1 MHWSRALYWAT
12 DYWATE
18 MNFDL
23 SRELRWMATTLLL
36 FACAGCLQS
45 TSPNGSQSVSLSGA
59 TPIQIGVSFQ
69 ELDNPYFV
77 VMKEAAEEAARSIG
91 AELHIT
97 DARHDVTK
105 QISDVEDLIQKG
117 IDILLLNPTDSVGIE
132 AAVQA
137 AHAAGVVVVAVDAQA
152 QGPVDSF
159 VGSKNYDAGCLA
171 GETLAKI
178 LGGKGKVAILDG
190 IPVVPILER
199 VKGFRDTIAKHP
211 DISIVDVQNGRQERS
226 AAMTVTEN
234 MIQSHPDLNGL
245 FSVNDG
251 GAMGAL
257 SAITASGKDVS
268 LVSVDGLAEVVD
280 AIMRGGPFKATIAQ
294 FPRDQ
299 IRVALGLGLAKYWGA
314 EIPAQIPL
322 DVKLLTPENAQ
333 GFAW

>member
-1 MHWSRALYWAT
+1 
-12 DYWATE
+12 

-23 SRELRWMATTLLL
+23 SYALRWMTTALSL
-36 FACAGCLQS
+36 FACVGCAPS
-45 TSPNGSQSVSLSGA
+45 TSSNDSQSASLSGVK
-59 TPIQIGVSFQ
+59 PIQIGVSFQ

-137 AHAAGVVVVAVDAQA
+137 AHSAGVVVVAVDAQA

-159 VGSKNYDAGCLA
+159 VGSKNYDAGRLA
-171 GETLAKI
+171 GEALAKI
-178 LGGKGKVAILDG
+178 LDEQGKVAILDG

-199 VKGFRDTIAKHP
+199 VKGFREAIAKHP
-211 DISIVDVQNGRQERS
+211 GITIVDVQNGRQERS

-257 SAITASGKDVS
+257 SAITASGKDIA

-280 AIMRGGPFKATIAQ
+280 AVMRGGPFKATVAQ

>member
-1 MHWSRALYWAT
+1 
-12 DYWATE
+12 
-18 MNFDL
+18 MNLDPSFT
-23 SRELRWMATTLLL
+23 LRWMATTLLL
-36 FACAGCLQS
+36 VCCLSCSQPS
-45 TSPNGSQSVSLSGA
+45 SSKGSAAVSLSGA
-59 TPIQIGVSFQ
+59 KPIQIGVSFQ

-91 AELHIT
+91 AELHVT

-105 QISDVEDLIQKG
+105 QISDVEDLVQKG

-137 AHAAGVVVVAVDAQA
+137 AHKAGVVVIAVDAQA

-159 VGSKNYDAGCLA
+159 VGSKNYDAGRLA
-171 GETLAKI
+171 GEALAKT
-178 LGGKGKVAILDG
+178 LGDKGKVAILDG

-199 VKGFRDTIAKHP
+199 VKGFRDAIAKHP
-211 DISIVDVQNGRQERS
+211 NITIVDVQNGRQERS
-226 AAMTVTEN
+226 TAMSVTEN
-234 MIQSHPDLNGL
+234 MLQSHPDLNGL

-257 SAITASGKDVS
+257 SAITASGKDIS
-268 LVSVDGLAEVVD
+268 LVSVDGLAEVVE
-280 AIMRGGPFKATIAQ
+280 AVLQGGPFKATVAQ

-314 EIPAQIPL
+314 EIPIEVPL
-322 DVKLLTPENAQ
+322 DVKLLTSENAK

>member
-1 MHWSRALYWAT
+1 
-12 DYWATE
+12 
-18 MNFDL
+18 MNFDI
-23 SRELRWMATTLLL
+23 SPVLRLLAAPLLL
-36 FACAGCLQS
+36 IAAVGCTQSSSNLGLQG
-45 TSPNGSQSVSLSGA
+45 PKLSG
-59 TPIQIGVSFQ
+59 TEPIQIGVSFQ

-105 QISDVEDLIQKG
+105 QISDVEDLVQKG

-137 AHAAGVVVVAVDAQA
+137 AHKAGVIVIAVDAQA
-152 QGPVDSF
+152 EGPVDSF
-159 VGSKNYDAGCLA
+159 VGSKNYDAGRLA
-171 GETLAKI
+171 GEALAQTL
-178 LGGKGKVAILDG
+178 GEKGKVAILDG
-190 IPVVPILER
+190 IPVLPILER
-199 VKGFRDTIAKHP
+199 VQGFRDAIAKHP
-211 DISIVDVQNGRQERS
+211 EMSIVDVQNGRQERS

-257 SAITASGKDVS
+257 SAIAASGKDIS

-280 AIMRGGPFKATIAQ
+280 AILKGGPFKATVAQ

-314 EIPAQIPL
+314 DIPAQIPL
-322 DVKLLTPENAQ
+322 DVKLLTSENAQ

>member
-1 MHWSRALYWAT
+1 
-12 DYWATE
+12 
-18 MNFDL
+18 MNCDL
-23 SRELRWMATTLLL
+23 IPVQRLLAAFLLL
-36 FACAGCLQS
+36 VAAVGCTQS
-45 TSPNGSQSVSLSGA
+45 SSNNGSQTLKLSGA
-59 TPIQIGVSFQ
+59 KPIQIGVSFQ

-77 VMKEAAEEAARSIG
+77 VMKEAAEEAANSIG

-105 QISDVEDLIQKG
+105 QISDVEDLVQKG

-137 AHAAGVVVVAVDAQA
+137 AHKAGVIVIAVDAQA

-159 VGSKNYDAGCLA
+159 VGSKNYDAGLLA
-171 GETLAKI
+171 GEALAETLDR
-178 LGGKGKVAILDG
+178 KGQVAILDG

-199 VKGFRDTIAKHP
+199 VQGFRDAIAKHP
-211 DISIVDVQNGRQERS
+211 DMTIVDVQNGRQERS

-234 MIQSHPDLNGL
+234 LIQSHPDLDGL

-257 SAITASGKDVS
+257 SAITAAGKDIA

-280 AIMRGGPFKATIAQ
+280 AVLQGGPFKATVAQ

-322 DVKLLTPENAQ
+322 DVKLLTAENAQ

>member
-1 MHWSRALYWAT
+1 
-12 DYWATE
+12 
-18 MNFDL
+18 MNFAP
-23 SRELRWMATTLLL
+23 RPVLRLLAATLLL
-36 FACAGCLQS
+36 VASVGCDQS
-45 TSPNGSQSVSLSGA
+45 SSNQGTQGPNLSGA
-59 TPIQIGVSFQ
+59 KPIQIGVSFQ

-105 QISDVEDLIQKG
+105 QISDVEDLVQKG

-137 AHAAGVVVVAVDAQA
+137 AHKAGVIVIAVDAQA

-159 VGSKNYDAGCLA
+159 VGSKNYDAGLLA
-171 GETLAKI
+171 GEALAKT
-178 LGGKGKVAILDG
+178 LGEKGSVAILDG

-199 VKGFRDTIAKHP
+199 VQGFRDAIAKHP
-211 DISIVDVQNGRQERS
+211 EMTIVDVQNGRQERS

-234 MIQSHPDLNGL
+234 MIQSHPELNGL

-257 SAITASGKDVS
+257 SAITASGKDIA

-280 AIMRGGPFKATIAQ
+280 AVLKGGPFKATVAQ

-314 EIPAQIPL
+314 DIPAQIPL